1 MSVRRVILASVSSA
15 LLAACVAASGSAF
28 AASKNSNVIL
38 AEQAYKSLAS
48 GDQASAIEGYSQA
61 IESRSLPTEVLA
73 NSLLNRGLAHQQL
86 SEHQQAI
93 DDYTAALQLDAMSAQ
108 LRATALYNRGL
119 SQQKLDRQSA
129 AIEDFT
135 SALFLDPAFA
145 HAYYSR
151 GNSLKDS
158 GQFLFA
164 LSDYEKALR
173 YNHPDQARVYYAEA
187 LTYENLKRNSDAR
200 KALELA
206 VAANPNFEQAGQRL
220 AAFEGIVP
228 AAASRDPI
236 LADASGAIGGKLTVR
251 KPDLPEAVAPSVEMM
266 SEAAPTD
273 PIETATVTDGE
284 VEPPAK
290 IGDRIPVETA
300 EIPATEA
307 PALEEKIV
315 AVETVD
321 DVVPAA
327 ASAPAAEEVAVAEPA
342 AAEPEAETA
351 PAQTGWSVQVTSAS
365 TEDAAW
371 STWKK
376 MQAKHR
382 VLASQKPIVVK
393 ADLGAKGIFYRV
405 RIAGFDDQSSAK
417 STCSKLKA
425 GGVRCFVSKMSS

>member
-38 AEQAYKSLAS
+38 AEQAYQSLAA
-48 GDQASAIEGYSQA
+48 GDQAGAIESYSQA
-61 IESRSLPTEVLA
+61 IESRDLPTEVLA

-119 SQQKLDRQSA
+119 SQQKLERQSA

-206 VAANPNFEQAGQRL
+206 VAANPNFEQAGQKL
-220 AAFEGIVP
+220 AALGGTAP
-228 AAASRDPI
+228 AAAAKDPI

-251 KPDLPEAVAPSVEMM
+251 KPDLPEAVAPSSDMM
-266 SEAAPTD
+266 ADAAPTD
-273 PIETATVTDGE
+273 PIETATVTEGE

-290 IGDRIPVETA
+290 IGDRIPVATA
-300 EIPATEA
+300 EAEA
-307 PALEEKIV
+307 PAVEEKIV

-321 DVVPAA
+321 DV
-327 ASAPAAEEVAVAEPA
+327 APVAAAEEVAVAEPV
-342 AAEPEAETA
+342 AAEPEAEVAPA

>member
-15 LLAACVAASGSAF
+15 LLAACVAVPGSAF

-38 AEQAYKSLAS
+38 AEQAYQSLAS
-48 GDQASAIEGYSQA
+48 GDQASAITGYSQA
-61 IESRSLPTEVLA
+61 IESRELPTEVLA

-119 SQQKLDRQSA
+119 SQQKLERQSA

-151 GNSLKDS
+151 GNSLKES

-173 YNHPDQARVYYAEA
+173 YNHPDQARVYYAQA
-187 LTYENLKRNSDAR
+187 LTFENLKRNSEAR

-206 VAANPNFEQAGQRL
+206 VAANPDFEQAGQKL
-220 AAFEGIVP
+220 AALEGTAP
-228 AAASRDPI
+228 AAAAKDPI
-236 LADASGAIGGKLTVR
+236 LADASGVIGGKLTVR
-251 KPDLPEAVAPSVEMM
+251 KPDLPEAVAPSTDMM
-266 SEAAPTD
+266 ADAAPTD

-290 IGDRIPVETA
+290 IGDRIPVALA
-300 EIPATEA
+300 EAEA
-307 PALEEKIV
+307 PAVEEKIV

-321 DVVPAA
+321 DVAPVAA
-327 ASAPAAEEVAVAEPA
+327 EAPAAEEVAVAEPV
-342 AAEPEAETA
+342 AAEPETEAA
-351 PAQTGWSVQVTSAS
+351 PSQTGWSVQVTSAT

-393 ADLGAKGIFYRV
+393 ADLGSKGIFYRV